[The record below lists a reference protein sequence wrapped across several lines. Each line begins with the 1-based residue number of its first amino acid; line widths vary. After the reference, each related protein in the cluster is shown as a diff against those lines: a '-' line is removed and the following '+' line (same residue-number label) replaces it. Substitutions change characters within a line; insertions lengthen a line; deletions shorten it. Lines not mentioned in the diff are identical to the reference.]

1 MSIFT
6 KLKKWYFDTFLPF
19 ENPNHPLY
27 SDGTIPMD
35 EFSQEIADFI
45 DDELAGMEDMIGP
58 NYGWQMG
65 YKPAE
70 YEKWGD
76 KWYKKSK

>member
-1 MSIFT
+1 MNIFHH
-6 KLKKWYFDTFLPF
+6 LKKWYFDTFLPF

-45 DDELAGMEDMIGP
+45 DDELANMEDMIGP

-65 YKPAE
+65 HKPAE
-70 YEKWGD
+70 YEKWGN
-76 KWYKKSK
+76 KWYKKT